1 MYVEEQ
7 PISIPQFT
15 SFLPLF
21 LDKEHSIDI
30 WHTNLTIR
38 PTEASTHSDAHQAEM
53 SSSIVFRGAIIH
65 SLEPSKLEILPHA
78 TIVINSEGRIEAF
91 SRDASCPQ
99 PAIPTGAQ
107 IHHIPAG
114 DFLIPGFID
123 THNHAPQW
131 PMRGLGQGL
140 HILDWLSQVTF
151 PYEARF
157 SDPLY
162 ARRIY
167 ESCVAGFLQQG
178 ITTASYYGSKH
189 GEATQI
195 LADVCLEQGQ
205 RAFVGKCNMDRSAPD
220 YIRDESAAESLL
232 ETRECVEHI
241 RRLDSGLVKPVL
253 TPRFAICCSPEL
265 LQGLGEMMK
274 DDGELAMQTHF
285 NEAEQEIRA
294 TRELFPQFESEADL
308 YESFG
313 LLGKRSILAHCTIMS
328 DYDMERLESLGCGVA
343 HCPISNMTV
352 GGGFMAAPIRE
363 FLRRGIKVGL
373 GTDSGGGF
381 ASGMLDNMRQAMIAS
396 NAREVMSAGKDN
408 ALSLDEV
415 FYLATLGGAK
425 VMCLE
430 DEIGNFEVGKQ
441 FDACWI
447 SMRAKSIA
455 TMHEEDDE
463 VRTSFQKFIMT
474 GDDRNIISV
483 YVCGRRVVVSEVDK
497 MENIPSKPNRQA

>member
-1 MYVEEQ
+1 MNT
-7 PISIPQFT
+7 P
-15 SFLPLF
+15 
-21 LDKEHSIDI
+21 
-30 WHTNLTIR
+30 
-38 PTEASTHSDAHQAEM
+38 
-53 SSSIVFRGAIIH
+53 VFFHGAIIH
-65 SLEPSKLEILPHA
+65 SLEPNKLEILPNA
-78 TIVINSEGRIEAF
+78 ALLINTEGRIEAF
-91 SRDASCPQ
+91 SKDYTSSPL
-99 PAIPTGAQ
+99 AIP
-107 IHHIPAG
+107 PAAEILEMPPG
-114 DFLIPGFID
+114 NFLIPGFID
-123 THNHAPQW
+123 THNHAAQW
-131 PMRGLGQGL
+131 SMRGLGQGL

-157 SDPLY
+157 SDAKY

-167 ESCVAGFLQQG
+167 ESCVEGFLQQG
-178 ITTASYYGSKH
+178 ITTASYYCSKH
-189 GEATQI
+189 AEASQI
-195 LADVCLEQGQ
+195 LAEICVQKGQ

-220 YIRDESAAESLL
+220 FIRDESAATSLA

-241 RRLDSGLVKPVL
+241 RGLGSALVKPVL
-253 TPRFAICCSPEL
+253 TPRFAICCSPDL
-265 LQGLGEMMK
+265 LEGLGAMMK
-274 DDGELAMQTHF
+274 DDEQLAMQTHF

-294 TRELFPQFESEADL
+294 TRELFPQFQNEADL

-313 LLGKRSILAHCTIMS
+313 LLGNRSILAHCTIMS
-328 DYDMERLESLGCGVA
+328 EYEMERLKSLECGIA

-408 ALSLDEV
+408 ALSMEEV

-430 DEIGNFEVGKQ
+430 EEIGNFEVGKQ

-447 SMRAKSIA
+447 NMRSSSIA
-455 TMHEEDDE
+455 TMYEEGDE
-463 VRTSFQKFIMT
+463 VGKSFEKFVMT
-474 GDDRNIISV
+474 GDDRNIMSV
-483 YVCGRRVVVSEVDK
+483 YVRGKRVAGYEKQDK
-497 MENIPSKPNRQA
+497 RE